1 MRRLVFLI
9 LAITILALSGLW
21 VAHLNREREEESA
34 RREAIAETFRVMKE
48 RAESGEL
55 EAQLILA
62 DWLRTGTNTVPDPI
76 SAIELYRRAAREGSA
91 EAARRIGTMYETGD
105 GVVLDYLRAADWYR
119 VSVNLGGTPE
129 AFFKLGWLSLYGR
142 GVAHDLRTAVD
153 WFERAAKDG
162 HGVAR
167 YLLGAIHDE
176 GWGIQPDVVK
186 AYAWYTEALR
196 QRDAILAF
204 NAKFDPR
211 TARERLAKRMN
222 SQQIR
227 EGEAMARG
235 DMR

>member
-1 MRRLVFLI
+1 MRRLVFLV
-9 LAITILALSGLW
+9 LAIAILALSGLW
-21 VAHLNREREEESA
+21 IAHLNRERDDERA
-34 RREAIAETFRVMKE
+34 RREAVAETFRVMKE
-48 RAESGEL
+48 RAESGDL
-55 EAQLILA
+55 EAQLTLA
-62 DWLRTGTNTVPDPI
+62 DWLRTGVNTLPDPS
-76 SAIELYRRAAREGSA
+76 SAIELYRRAARAGSA
-91 EAARRIGTMYETGD
+91 EAARRIGTMYETGE

-142 GVAHDLRTAVD
+142 GVAYDLRAAVD

-162 HGVAR
+162 HGVAQ

-186 AYAWYTEALR
+186 AYAWYTKALPR
-196 QRDAILAF
+196 RDAVLAF

-211 TARERLAKRMN
+211 AARDHLAKRMN